1 MFSNSPRIRQ
11 GIYALAVAAQVASF
25 FVALVNAELA
35 AAFLS
40 TSGVLAAVAG
50 VTALTNITP
59 PAAIVEP
66 IPGVDSGFIDGNTG
80 YNS

>member
-59 PAAIVEP
+59 APPV
-66 IPGVDSGFIDGNTG
+66 PGVDSGFIDGNTG
-80 YNS
+80 FNS